1 MTKFSAK
8 KFVKASKTDKL
19 TRMNSFEKRE
29 FINLVFKKIPNI
41 TKEEFKSIC
50 NSPAKISEILWRLK

>member
-8 KFVKASKTDKL
+8 KFVKASKTNELVK
-19 TRMNSFEKRE
+19 MSPYEKKE